1 MKQVLI
7 NFAKSH
13 LLVILSFIA
22 VTFIY
27 FSPLLEGKVLNQ
39 YDLHNVT
46 GMAQELKEYH
56 DKTGE
61 YAQWTNSMFSGMP
74 AFHVGQ
80 TGGKRTVFSYLA
92 GIFRF
97 GAGFSSPFTNLILYL
112 LGFYVLMLS
121 FGLSP
126 WLSAIG
132 AVAFALSSYNIQI
145 ISVGHI
151 NKAYAIAFMAP
162 VIAGILLT
170 YRGRYLIGG
179 LVFLLGLG
187 MELFS
192 NHLQITYYLLILVII
207 IVITKLIF
215 AIREKAL
222 KNFLTASAILAGTAL
237 LAVLPNVSSLW
248 VNYEISKQTM
258 RGKPELTAD
267 KENQTSGLEKDYAL
281 AWSYGKAETFSL
293 MIPNIKGGGTGR
305 LGDDKSALQKAD
317 ARFRDVLKDQN
328 HYWGDKT
335 VTAGPFYAGA
345 TIVFLFV
352 FGLFIINGSMRWWI
366 IISTLLSIM
375 LAWGSHFQDLSY
387 FFLDHVPLYN
397 KFRTVEMILIIA
409 AFNIPLLA
417 FLAVRKIIDEP
428 EIIIKNKKNILI
440 AYGLTGGLSL
450 VFYLLPGMFTFFS
463 EREMSYFNGQLA
475 SATPDYAAQFRTFID
490 ALEHVRKYIFRY
502 DAIRSFFFIS
512 AAFVLVWFYANK
524 KLKLTWFIAGL
535 GFLILADMWMVDRR
549 YLNKDNF
556 MTERQ
561 NQNYFAK
568 SPADDFILRDPD
580 PNYRVVNLT
589 VSPWQDAA
597 TSYYHKSIGGYH
609 GAKLRRYQDL
619 IEHYLSPSLDQ
630 IITTLRSQP
639 TNAQLDTV
647 LSRQQVLNMLNTKY
661 IIYNPSAP
669 PIHNIFAMG
678 NGWVTGKI
686 LMVNNAD
693 EEIMALGTTDL
704 TKVAI
709 VDKRFSKLLP
719 EELNHGSDS
728 GTVRLTEYTP
738 GYLAYEVD
746 LNKKSLVVFSE
757 VFYEE
762 GWKAFIDGEPASH
775 LRADYI
781 LRALPVDA
789 GKHKVEFRF
798 EFMPFKAGEKIS
810 FAGSILVMIV
820 LLAGFA
826 YQVYLSIYRKPAM
839 TSGSEVAQI
848 RL

>member
-92 GIFRF
+92 GLFRF

-126 WLSAIG
+126 WLGAIG

-145 ISVGHI
+145 ISVGHV
-151 NKAYAIAFMAP
+151 NQAYAIAFMAP
-162 VIAGILLT
+162 VLAGILLT
-170 YRGRYLIGG
+170 YRGRYLTGG

-192 NHLQITYYLLILVII
+192 NHLQITYYLLILVLII
-207 IVITKLIF
+207 IIALFIY
-215 AIREKAL
+215 AIREKTL
-222 KNFLTASAILAGTAL
+222 RNFFLATAVLAGAAV

-267 KENQTSGLEKDYAL
+267 KENQTAGLDKDYAL

-328 HYWGDKT
+328 HYWGDKS

-345 TIVFLFV
+345 IVVFLFV
-352 FGLFIINGSMRWWI
+352 FGLLIIKGSIRWWI

-375 LAWGSHFQDLSY
+375 LAWGSHFTGLSY

-397 KFRTVEMILIIA
+397 KFRTVEMTLVIA
-409 AFNIPLLA
+409 ALNIPLLA
-417 FLAVRKIIDEP
+417 FLAVRKIIEEP
-428 EIIIKNKKNILI
+428 EIISKNKKNILI

-450 VFYLLPGMFTFFS
+450 LFYLLPGMFTFFS
-463 EREMSYFNGQLA
+463 ERELNYFNGQL
-475 SATPDYAAQFRTFID
+475 SAAKPDYAAQFRAFMD
-490 ALEHVRKYIFRY
+490 ALEHVRIHIFRY
-502 DAIRSFFFIS
+502 DAIRCFFFIS
-512 AAFVLVWFYANK
+512 IAFVLVWLYAAK
-524 KLKLTWFIAGL
+524 KLKLAWFLAGL
-535 GFLILADMWMVDRR
+535 GLFILADIWMVDRR
-549 YLNKDNF
+549 YLNKDSF

-561 NQNYFAK
+561 KQNYFAK
-568 SPADDFILRDPD
+568 SPADEYILSDPD
-580 PNYRVVNLT
+580 PDYRVVNLT
-589 VSPWQDAA
+589 VGPWQDAT
-597 TSYYHKSIGGYH
+597 TSYFHKSIGGYH

-630 IITTLRSQP
+630 IITTLRSKP
-639 TNAQLDTV
+639 TNAQLDIV
-647 LSRQQVLNMLNTKY
+647 LSMQQVLNMLNTKY

-669 PIHNIFAMG
+669 PILNRYAMG
-678 NGWVTGKI
+678 NAWITGTTQ
-686 LMVNNAD
+686 LVNNAD
-693 EEIMALGTTDL
+693 EEITALGTVDL
-704 TKVAI
+704 SKTTI
-709 VDKRFSKLLP
+709 VDKRFSHLLSDD
-719 EELNHGSDS
+719 LNHGYDS
-728 GTVRLTEYTP
+728 GTVRLTEYKP
-738 GYLAYEVD
+738 DYLSYETD
-746 LNKKSLVVFSE
+746 LARKSLVVFSE
-757 VFYEE
+757 VYYEE
-762 GWKAFIDGEPASH
+762 GWKAFIDGKPAEH

-781 LRALPVDA
+781 LRALPVEA
-789 GKHKVEFRF
+789 GKHKIEFRF
-798 EFMPFKAGEKIS
+798 EFVPFKTGEKIS
-810 FAGSILVMIV
+810 FAGSILVWIV
-820 LLAGFA
+820 LFAGFA
-826 YQVYLSIYRKPAM
+826 YQVYLPLRRKPGDEA
-839 TSGSEVAQI
+839 V
-848 RL
+848 